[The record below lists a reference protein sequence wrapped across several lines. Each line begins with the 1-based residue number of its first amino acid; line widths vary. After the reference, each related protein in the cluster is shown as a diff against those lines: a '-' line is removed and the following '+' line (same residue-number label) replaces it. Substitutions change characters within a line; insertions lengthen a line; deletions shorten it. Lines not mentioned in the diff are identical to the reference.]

1 MWLEWQWIGG
11 WRVDLNNGTS
21 DADGWC
27 YASTAEDLLEG
38 KGGDQSL
45 VASGKRRVR
54 MRWGRHIY
62 T

>member
-1 MWLEWQWIGG
+1 M
-11 WRVDLNNGTS
+11 DLNNGTS

-54 MRWGRHIY
+54 MRFVCRHYIHMAY
-62 T
+62 VVSVC